1 MPLHIFISSVEC
13 PSVILLIKFK
23 LLCFVTEHN
32 IDLPRQEQ
40 HTESCEIFLNELKEP
55 SYCFHLLCLFF
66 GTPIQ
71 YKQAHFLSQKTDE

>member
-55 SYCFHLLCLFF
+55 FYCFHLLSVLWHSHS
-66 GTPIQ
+66 IQ
-71 YKQAHFLSQKTDE
+71 TSAFSFSEN